1 MSSPFC
7 YAEVMVKKSR
17 KVIVYG
23 DSLVLEGVCATLA
36 GFVDIQVIPLNSPG
50 HTLAKEILVQ
60 NPVALIF
67 DTSAGQPDFPSV
79 LLQQPDLLLIGI
91 DPETHKAMVW
101 SGRQAAAIEAT
112 DLLNV
117 IRGKY
122 PTRQKGHK
130 LKINRR

>member
-1 MSSPFC
+1 
-7 YAEVMVKKSR
+7 MVKKSR

-50 HTLAKEILVQ
+50 NTLAKEILVQ

-67 DTSAGQPDFPSV
+67 DTSAGQPNFPGV

-101 SGRQAAAIEAT
+101 SGRQAAAIEAA

-117 IRGKY
+117 IRGKHS
-122 PTRQKGHK
+122 PTQRKE
-130 LKINRR
+130 RTR